1 MEAIKFT
8 ILYIITMVLVNVG
21 FEYVPL
27 IKMTWLGSEEKYP
40 PMALVVGLV
49 FILRDYAQREIG
61 HKVLGAM
68 AIGGVLSYVMASP
81 FVALASVVAFVVSE
95 LVDWAYYTWSK
106 KSLRE
111 RILISSL
118 LSTPIDSAVFLLI
131 INHFTIIG
139 TMAMFFSKMIAAV
152 AIWYWLGKRDAK
164 TI

>member
-1 MEAIKFT
+1 MQNYKYT
-8 ILYIITMVLVNVG
+8 IAYIATMVLVNVG
-21 FEYVPL
+21 FEYIPL

-40 PMALVVGLV
+40 PMALIVGIV
-49 FILRDYAQREIG
+49 FILRDYTQREIG

-81 FVALASVVAFVVSE
+81 FVALASVVAFVISE
-95 LVDWAYYTWSK
+95 LVDWGYYTCSK

-118 LSTPIDSAVFLLI
+118 LSTPVDSAIFLII

-139 TMAMFFSKMIAAV
+139 TMAMFLSKMIAAL